1 MAPEALA
8 QVLRPIVERFPREAF
23 PNLLVGLGEGD
34 DAAVYR
40 LNDEVALIFTLDFFA
55 PVVDDAYTYG
65 AIAAANSMSDVYA
78 MGGEVLI
85 ALNIACI
92 PADMPPEIAGE
103 IFRGG
108 ADKIAEAGALL
119 VGGHTMDDKEP
130 KYGLALLG
138 IIHPDEVITK
148 EDARPGDVLVLTK
161 PLGSGVITTALKKGA
176 AKEEHVRGAVEV
188 MLRLSRTASRL
199 MREVKAH
206 AATDITGFGL
216 LGHAQ
221 ELAARSGVRLRFFAE
236 KIPFMPGA
244 RDYAEEW
251 LFPGGTHSN
260 ERFYHPWVD
269 FAPGIDEET
278 QLLLYDAQTSGGL
291 LIALAPDAVDRFLAR
306 CAEEAQDAWVVGEV
320 MEGKPGT
327 IEVR

>member
-1 MAPEALA
+1 
-8 QVLRPIVERFPREAF
+8 
-23 PNLLVGLGEGD
+23 VGLEGGD

-40 LNDEVALIFTLDFFA
+40 LNDEVALIFTTDFFA

-92 PADMPPEIAGE
+92 PADMPPEIASE
-103 IFRGG
+103 ILRGG
-108 ADKIAEAGALL
+108 AEKVAEAGAIL

-130 KYGLALLG
+130 KYGLAVIG
-138 IIHPDEVITK
+138 TVHPERVVTK
-148 EDARPGDVLVLTK
+148 AGARPGDVLILTK
-161 PLGSGVITTALKKGA
+161 PLGTGIITTALKAGLA
-176 AKEEHVRGAVEV
+176 QEEHVHKAVET
-188 MLRLSRTASRL
+188 MLHLNRAAAQA
-199 MREVKAH
+199 MQEVGVS

-221 ELAARSGVRLRFFAE
+221 EMAALSGVGFRFYVDA
-236 KIPFMPGA
+236 IPFLPGA
-244 RDYAEEW
+244 REYAEQW

-260 ERFYHPWVD
+260 ERHFNPRVS
-269 FAPGIDEET
+269 FASGIDEET

-291 LIALAPDAVDRFLAR
+291 LIAVPGEK
-306 CAEEAQDAWVVGEV
+306 AEALVRSLRERGEGHWVIGEV
-320 MEGKPGT
+320 VEGHGEIRVIRGQPPMIAGP
-327 IEVR
+327 